1 MMRTVLL
8 SLCLGLAIAPISAH
22 ADWRGGGGSLSGDAA
37 YHTIIDHTQ
46 ANHINAIVTNTQS
59 TTSARSFPYTG
70 SNVTPYAAINPNLYP
85 AGYAKPNPDLYV
97 QVLLNNSS
105 IKSSSLTAA
114 DNYTCDQGDPA
125 KCPNASPPVPTTFV
139 HRLGNYSSSTGAV
152 TPLTNPKLVG
162 GAETLNNMFTLNDQA
177 FDMDRLRYV
186 ANRLWYQWKQ
196 DKTQNTGWATR
207 FSYQPTGTMSFE
219 NFVYNIVHKHPMFG
233 VIRVVIPTS
242 SSGDMF
248 LDKNQPVAGAEFSTT
263 HTWSGTG
270 TGSSSPSLYRY
281 EAMIDSTVTSSAHSG
296 TMTVYGMILID
307 YVDKSTYDPNDFFDA
322 SQDYIDRYASTAAH
336 DSAATSS
343 LRKNVILP
351 RSSGRNIVLMDW
363 DTLNINPVD
372 DLQSF
377 VQYTDPHTAG
387 PDGRMDTLDI
397 ARRKY
402 MMAKSVAYAS
412 SDVSDAYVWEYWMR
426 KAAALPATDATR
438 AAILTDLTGSAS
450 QYNVST
456 QAFASGATRRTDFDT
471 TEWANM
477 AEQDKFHAFF
487 PNGYERGWMIA
498 FDALRM
504 GDLDATTAERTAGS
518 WWMHLPDDVAGVDGG
533 SMHTGRNGVPYP
545 EFEVPVD
552 TQAITVD
559 ADGDGTA
566 TKMPNFFST
575 DWEDLPALAFAG
587 GLLDVH
593 GDMNASGMLYTP
605 DSCEIEA
612 HKGSEV
618 PGGSTSAGPFQYVSG
633 AILAGNGIWLEDQ
646 YTSDH
651 SMIALSYNYNAF
663 DRLRAAIPIVEIKKA
678 QNVTDIAGQ

>member
-1 MMRTVLL
+1 MMRTALFL
-8 SLCLGLAIAPISAH
+8 LCLGLAPMAAH
-22 ADWRGGGGSLSGDAA
+22 ADKNYGGGSTLSGDAL

-46 ANHINAIVTNTQS
+46 ANHINVIVTNVQS
-59 TTSARSFPYTG
+59 TASARSFPYTG
-70 SNVTPYAAINPNLYP
+70 SNVVPYAAINPNLYP

-97 QVLLNNSS
+97 QVLLNNGSVANGT
-105 IKSSSLTAA
+105 LTAA

-125 KCPNASPPVPTTFV
+125 KCPNASPPVPSTFV
-139 HRLGNYSSSTGAV
+139 HRLGTYNSSSGAV

-177 FDMDRLRYV
+177 FDMDRIRYV

-196 DKTQNTGWATR
+196 DKTNGTGWATR
-207 FSYQPTGTMSFE
+207 FTYQPTGTMSFE
-219 NFVYNIVHKHPMFG
+219 NFVYNVVHKHPMFG

-248 LDKNQPVAGAEFSTT
+248 LDKNQPVAGAEFTAA

-270 TGSSSPSLYRY
+270 TGSSSPRLYKY
-281 EAMIDSTVTSSAHSG
+281 EAMLDSTVTSSAQSG
-296 TMTVYGMILID
+296 TMTVYGMILFD
-307 YVDKSTYDPNDFFDA
+307 YVDKSTYDPDHFFDS
-322 SQDYIDRYASTAAH
+322 SQDYIDRYTSTAAH
-336 DSAATSS
+336 DSASITS

-363 DTLNINPVD
+363 DTLNINAVD

-377 VQYTDPHTAG
+377 VQYTDTHTTG

-402 MMAKSVAYAS
+402 MMASSVNYAA

-426 KAAALPATDATR
+426 KAAALPATSTTR
-438 AAILTDLTGSAS
+438 TAILADLTGSAS

-456 QAFASGATRRTDFDT
+456 QTFTAGATRRTDFDNS
-471 TEWANM
+471 EWTKM
-477 AEQDKFHAFF
+477 AEQDKFHAYF
-487 PNGYERGWMIA
+487 PNGYERGWMVA

-504 GDLDATTAERTAGS
+504 GDLDATTAEKTAGS
-518 WWMHLPDDVAGVDGG
+518 WWMHLPDDVSGVDGG
-533 SMHTGRNGVPYP
+533 SMHAGRNYAPYP
-545 EFEVPVD
+545 EFTIPAA

-566 TKMPNFFST
+566 TTMPNFFST

-618 PGGSTSAGPFQYVSG
+618 PGGSTTAGPFQYVSG